1 MAAPALVSVHGLL
14 KRYGDRTVVDDV
26 SFEVRPGEVF
36 ALLGPNGAG
45 KTTVLKC
52 LLGLVRPDAGD
63 IVVAGRSWSRGGAG
77 VRALLGY
84 VPQQTDLGDEI
95 TGSELLA
102 LVAGLRRLGPKD
114 LTRAT
119 REAGAEGLLGQPL
132 DTLSG
137 GQRQRVLLAQALLG
151 DPPLLVFDEPTV
163 SLDPVAQH
171 EYIGMVQALRDAGR
185 AVLLCSH
192 LLHEVERVAD
202 RALVL
207 DGGTTRALWE
217 RSAWQGV
224 GLEALFLEAVGAGTR
239 HLAGADVE
247 NAGGRRGAA
256 VHLVGDEEE
265 RAS

>member
-1 MAAPALVSVHGLL
+1 MAPASLVTVRDLT
-14 KRYGDRTVVDDV
+14 KRYGGRTVVDDV
-26 SFEVRPGEVF
+26 SFDVRPGEVL

-63 IVVAGRSWSRGGAG
+63 ITVGGRSWVRGGAA

-95 TGSELLA
+95 TGAELLS

-171 EYIGMVQALRDAGR
+171 EYIHMVRSLRDGGR
-185 AVLLCSH
+185 AILLCTH

-207 DGGTTRALWE
+207 DGGTMRALWE
-217 RSAWQGV
+217 RQAWQSV
-224 GLEALFLEAVGAGTR
+224 GLETLFLEAVGATTR
-239 HLAGADVE
+239 RDPACEGGAALTVVP
-247 NAGGRRGAA
+247 GRR
-256 VHLVGDEEE
+256 E